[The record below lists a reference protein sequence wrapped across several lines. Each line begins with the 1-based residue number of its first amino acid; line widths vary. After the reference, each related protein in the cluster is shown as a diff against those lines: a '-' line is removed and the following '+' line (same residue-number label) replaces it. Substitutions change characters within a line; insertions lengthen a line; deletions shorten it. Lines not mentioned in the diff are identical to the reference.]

1 MTILL
6 ILPFVLVIFW
16 LWMFWEMT
24 TNDNLP
30 NCYFTLTAG
39 RNVRLDWM
47 VAFIFLSILTAGY
60 YYFTEYNK

>member
-1 MTILL
+1 
-6 ILPFVLVIFW
+6 
-16 LWMFWEMT
+16 MT